1 MEMKSRET
9 QFGHFITAWGLI
21 FCVRFPSLQFRRR
34 RGRRMRGYINI
45 RNMKTRW
52 ETCSC
57 SATPT
62 SVNYSSY
69 RWSCIR
75 AVTREPSADC
85 TRLLKAV
92 ILCVSEWEMPLAD
105 WTRNPETQGVGWGT
119 EPGAEGVAGEA
130 QTQEEGTTQSRDK
143 NIPSFPSPQKFRLFC
158 WFTAVCMFWIL
169 WMIMGSLE
177 LLGFPE
183 SSETATLSVTFQ
195 ALEDEFTRKLQEQEV
210 FFKMTGESECLNPST
225 QSRISKFYPIPSV
238 HSTGFWEWIL
248 LPYLHPSSVS
258 DLGFHSAVF
267 ILRKC

>member
-57 SATPT
+57 SVTPT

-75 AVTREPSADC
+75 TVTIEPGTDC

-92 ILCVSEWEMPLAD
+92 FLCVSEWEMPPAD
-105 WTRNPETQGVGWGT
+105 WTRDPKTQGVGWGT

-130 QTQEEGTTQSRDK
+130 QTQEEGTTVARQERSLLPFSSK
-143 NIPSFPSPQKFRLFC
+143 IQITVFC
-158 WFTAVCMFWIL
+158 WFTAVCVFWII
-169 WMIMGSLE
+169 WIIMGSLE
-177 LLGFPE
+177 FLGFPE
-183 SSETATLSVTFQ
+183 SSDTAMLSVTF
-195 ALEDEFTRKLQEQEV
+195 R
-210 FFKMTGESECLNPST
+210 P
-225 QSRISKFYPIPSV
+225 
-238 HSTGFWEWIL
+238 
-248 LPYLHPSSVS
+248 
-258 DLGFHSAVF
+258 
-267 ILRKC
+267 